1 MASSSGNATP
11 DLFTLD
17 DSVFGPGYKNT
28 ASASLR
34 SQVINPAQKTL
45 VLITAGQSNWQNINP
60 TLYTPSN
67 ASVIDNFNVYDGG
80 SYSIAGP
87 LLGTQYTG
95 VAPQG
100 PGNPAAR
107 VADLFVANGVFNR
120 VIIAP
125 IAIGGTTI
133 DNWSNTSSSLYG
145 RISVAVARLK
155 SRGLSAATTGIT
167 WALFWGQGESD
178 GGTSQ
183 ATYTASLNAI
193 IAKAQAAGF
202 NGRVF
207 VAQETWNAGVTNANV
222 RAAQA
227 AVVNNTTV
235 FSGGDLDTLNA
246 TNRLADNIHF
256 NDTGAGAAATLVYNA
271 MHASGSPF

>member
-1 MASSSGNATP
+1 
-11 DLFTLD
+11 
-17 DSVFGPGYKNT
+17 
-28 ASASLR
+28 
-34 SQVINPAQKTL
+34 
-45 VLITAGQSNWQNINP
+45 
-60 TLYTPSN
+60 
-67 ASVIDNFNVYDGG
+67 
-80 SYSIAGP
+80 
-87 LLGTQYTG
+87 
-95 VAPQG
+95 
-100 PGNPAAR
+100 
-107 VADLFVANGVFNR
+107 
-120 VIIAP
+120 
-125 IAIGGTTI
+125 
-133 DNWSNTSSSLYG
+133 
-145 RISVAVARLK
+145 
-155 SRGLSAATTGIT
+155 
-167 WALFWGQGESD
+167 
-178 GGTSQ
+178 
-183 ATYTASLNAI
+183 LNAI